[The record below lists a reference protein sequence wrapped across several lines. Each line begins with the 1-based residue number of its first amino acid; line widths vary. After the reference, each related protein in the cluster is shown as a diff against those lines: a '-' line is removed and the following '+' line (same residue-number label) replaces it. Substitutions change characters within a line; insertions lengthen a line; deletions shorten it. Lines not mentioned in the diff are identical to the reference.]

1 MSTEANEQK
10 PRKAV
15 TQEDR
20 EARKEAKA
28 KVQAQR
34 NETQKALNPL
44 RDRVFAL
51 IQDYERTTP
60 FEHARR
66 MAGLLHTV
74 SRAAEIAC
82 EEANKDLHQ
91 ISKGLRPC
99 QPSVLRQRL
108 GDLLSGF

>member
-1 MSTEANEQK
+1 MSTEANGQK
-10 PRKAV
+10 PRKGFS
-15 TQEDR
+15 QE
-20 EARKEAKA
+20 EIAARKEAKA
-28 KVQAQR
+28 RVQAQK

-44 RDRVFAL
+44 RDRVLAL
-51 IQDYERTTP
+51 VQEYERTTS

-66 MAGLLHTV
+66 MAGVLQSAAT
-74 SRAAEIAC
+74 AAEIAC